1 MEAVGGVTVIELSVA
16 RVTVRVLELLLTPAL
31 VAVMVVAPGTR
42 PVARPLLAM
51 LASVGALDVNV
62 KATLGIVLPFMSLAV
77 AMNC

>member
-1 MEAVGGVTVIELSVA
+1 MEAVGGVTVIELTVA
-16 RVTVRVLELLLTPAL
+16 RVTVSVLELLLTPAL
-31 VAVMVVAPGTR
+31 VAVMVVAPGRR

-51 LASVGALDVNV
+51 LAIVGALDVNV